1 MAHEIRLVNEADL
14 RRAVHLDLEVIDCI
28 EKAFAKLATGT
39 VVMPPVLSMALPE
52 VNAEVDVKTAY
63 VPGLDGFAIKVSPG
77 FFNNP
82 ALGLSSLNGLMV
94 LFSAQTGLVQAV
106 YLDNGYLTD
115 IRTAAAGAV
124 AARHLAPADVSTI
137 GILGTGVQARLQLI
151 AAAKVRPAE
160 RALVWGRDR
169 DKARALAKDMSAAV
183 GIDVVATEDR
193 QQLVADSQL
202 VVTTTPA
209 KEAILGADCLHP
221 GLHIT
226 AMGSDQEDKN
236 ELAPEILAK
245 ADVLVCDRISQC
257 EKLGELRSAL
267 ENRTLLDVNRVREL
281 GEIVSG
287 KAQGRTDETDITV
300 CDLTGTGVQDTAIA
314 TLSLGKVKK
323 ANAGTMLVS

>member
-14 RRAVHLDLEVIDCI
+14 RRSVHLDLEVINCI
-28 EKAFAKLATGT
+28 EQAFAKLSTGT

-52 VNAEVDVKTAY
+52 ENAEVDVKTAY

-82 ALGLSSLNGLMV
+82 TLGLSSLNGLMV
-94 LFSAQTGLVQAV
+94 LFSAKTGLVQAIF
-106 YLDNGYLTD
+106 LDNGYLTD

-124 AARHLAPADVSTI
+124 AARHLAPREVSTI

-160 RALVWGRDR
+160 RALIWGRDR
-169 DKARALAKDMSAAV
+169 DKAQRLAKDMATALGIGVTAV
-183 GIDVVATEDR
+183 EDPA
-193 QQLVADSQL
+193 QLVADSQL

-209 KEAILGADCLHP
+209 KEAILSADCLHP

-226 AMGSDQEDKN
+226 AMGSDQENKN
-236 ELAPEILAK
+236 ELDPQILAR
-245 ADVLVCDRISQC
+245 ADAVVCDRISQC
-257 EKLGELRSAL
+257 EKLGELRTAL
-267 ENRTLLDVNRVREL
+267 EERALQDTSTVREL
-281 GEIVSG
+281 GAVVAGSAI
-287 KAQGRTDETDITV
+287 GRQQETDITV

-314 TLSLGKVKK
+314 TLALGKVKK
-323 ANAGTMLVS
+323 SNAGTTLLS